1 MYNEHRTIWVLSP
14 TNNTVWSREK
24 APGIGYRLEHDSIA
38 SKLKLCHQ
46 VAEPVRYP
54 KVNMVPS
61 RPHRADEKAAQCR
74 NTYQASKRAVLQV
87 YQEHMLNVSKTMHFV
102 FLLSTNNFSLL
113 YSVTSDRR
121 PNLSA
126 SRSLSTQF
134 TDSFAQTESTERA
147 IGVGSD
153 HTDSAGGVDV
163 PKIVE
168 KDMIDSGVVDK
179 SERISPSGSV
189 SSSFVDR
196 LRYSSVGEDEAIIV
210 DNVPSSQEVFVT

>member
-1 MYNEHRTIWVLSP
+1 M
-14 TNNTVWSREK
+14 
-24 APGIGYRLEHDSIA
+24 
-38 SKLKLCHQ
+38 LCF
-46 VAEPVRYP
+46 A
-54 KVNMVPS
+54 
-61 RPHRADEKAAQCR
+61 
-74 NTYQASKRAVLQV
+74 
-87 YQEHMLNVSKTMHFV
+87 
-102 FLLSTNNFSLL
+102 
-113 YSVTSDRR
+113 TSDRR

-134 TDSFAQTESTERA
+134 TDSFAQTESTDRA
-147 IGVGSD
+147 IGAGID
-153 HTDSAGGVDV
+153 HPDSAGADAADT

-189 SSSFVDR
+189 STSFVDR